1 MREDM
6 KFVVLDRPRLNHD
19 FRICKGERRKLQCD
33 WETLPQ
39 RESMKVHWHFHRRY
53 KAQRLVGRDDRR
65 KQFNDHLSPLRRF
78 LKTRLG
84 SDWNDL
90 NSEIRQE
97 ASTRTVLGF
106 HLMHHFWRMIRRNVF
121 VVDGVVF
128 SNRSQQLSSGSF
140 YIDPTS
146 NKLCCIGS

>member
-53 KAQRLVGRDDRR
+53 KAKRLVGRDDRR

-106 HLMHHFWRMIRRNVF
+106 HLMHHFWRMIRRNVI

-128 SNRSQQLSSGSF
+128 SNRCQQLSSGSF

>member
-1 MREDM
+1 
-6 KFVVLDRPRLNHD
+6 
-19 FRICKGERRKLQCD
+19 
-33 WETLPQ
+33 
-39 RESMKVHWHFHRRY
+39 
-53 KAQRLVGRDDRR
+53 
-65 KQFNDHLSPLRRF
+65 F

-128 SNRSQQLSSGSF
+128 SNRCQQLSSGSF

>member
-19 FRICKGERRKLQCD
+19 FRMCKGERRKLQCD

-53 KAQRLVGRDDRR
+53 KAKRLVGRDDRR

-128 SNRSQQLSSGSF
+128 SNRCQQLSSGSF

>member
-53 KAQRLVGRDDRR
+53 KAQRLVGRVDRR
-65 KQFNDHLSPLRRF
+65 KEFNDHLAPLRRF

-128 SNRSQQLSSGSF
+128 SNRCQQLSSGTF
-140 YIDPTS
+140 FIDPTS

>member
-53 KAQRLVGRDDRR
+53 NAQRLVGRVDRR
-65 KQFNDHLSPLRRF
+65 KEFNDHLAPLRRF

-128 SNRSQQLSSGSF
+128 SNRCQQLSSGTF
-140 YIDPTS
+140 FIDPTS